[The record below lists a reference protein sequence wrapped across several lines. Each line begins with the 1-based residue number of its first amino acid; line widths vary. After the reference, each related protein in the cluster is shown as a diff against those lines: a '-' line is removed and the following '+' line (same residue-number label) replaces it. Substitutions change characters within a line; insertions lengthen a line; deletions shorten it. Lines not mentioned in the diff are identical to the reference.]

1 MKLVGLLLCVM
12 IVSSSN
18 TTHYYNRLINQ
29 KTVKAIREANATWGT
44 YEPGEN
50 PLRDMPDD
58 ELKYMI
64 SMPGIDFKAY
74 REELKGL
81 MKLRQGTF
89 DFDAPKVDIDT
100 PLRGINLPDEFDWR
114 NTEDG
119 KRCMPKIL
127 NQGSCGA
134 CYAFAA
140 AATFGAR
147 YCAMTP
153 EATAENF
160 SPQDILACSVHTEAC
175 DGGILDLA
183 FTYLEEYGVT
193 TLACQPYVESKTR
206 LPKLQSQK
214 CMSTKCAT
222 GDAITKKFCKKGTS
236 VIIFGKERIKYEIY
250 RWGPVAT
257 FMTLFGDL
265 VDYKDGIYRHHTGE
279 DEGGHAVVLVGWGKE
294 NDVEYWIVMNSWGS
308 AWGEKGYFRIDMS
321 DEHTGI
327 GEAGYYCIPDI
338 G

>member
-1 MKLVGLLLCVM
+1 MNLVITLLCTG
-12 IVSSSN
+12 IVLGSN
-18 TTHYYNRLINQ
+18 TTEYYNRLVNH
-29 KTVKAIREANATWGT
+29 KTVKTIREANVTWTT
-44 YEPGEN
+44 YEPAEN
-50 PLRDMPDD
+50 PLRDVSD
-58 ELKYMI
+58 EDLKYMI
-64 SMPGIDFKAY
+64 SMPGIDYKAY

-81 MKLRQGTF
+81 MKLRQGKFNFET
-89 DFDAPKVDIDT
+89 PKTDIDT
-100 PLRGINLPDEFDWR
+100 PLRSISLPEEFDWR

-119 KRCMPKIL
+119 KRCTPKIL

-147 YCAMTP
+147 YCAMKPDMTV
-153 EATAENF
+153 ENY

-183 FTYLEEYGVT
+183 FTYIEEYGIA
-193 TLACQPYVESKTR
+193 TLDCQPYVEAKTR

-214 CMSTKCAT
+214 CMSTKCAS
-222 GDAITKKFCKKGTS
+222 GGIITKKFCKKGTS
-236 VIIFGKERIKYEIY
+236 VIVFGKERIKYEIY

-265 VDYKDGIYRHHTGE
+265 VDYKGGIYRHHTGE

-294 NDVEYWIVMNSWGS
+294 NGIEYWIVMNSWGS
-308 AWGEKGYFRIDMS
+308 SWGENGYFRVNMD
-321 DEHTGI
+321 DDQTNI
-327 GEAGYYCIPDI
+327 GEAGYYCIPEI
-338 G
+338 